1 MLPVCPFTFL
11 NELNFMFFFE
21 EGVLLVL
28 LLTLLLLLVFVFAI
42 ILFSFSSSLSI
53 VNSSVLFRYFF
64 FKLLELPERKISFS
78 FWSLLSFDGFRS
90 FVEVLLIEVLL
101 IEVLLIEVLL
111 LFSFSALSFA
121 IERFCN

>member
-11 NELNFMFFFE
+11 NELNFILFFE

-28 LLTLLLLLVFVFAI
+28 LLTLLLLLLVFVFAI

-90 FVEVLLIEVLL
+90 FVELLLIEVLL
-101 IEVLLIEVLL
+101 IKVLV
-111 LFSFSALSFA
+111 LFSFSAALSFA

>member
-90 FVEVLLIEVLL
+90 FVELLIEVLL

>member
-1 MLPVCPFTFL
+1 
-11 NELNFMFFFE
+11 MFFFE

-53 VNSSVLFRYFF
+53 VNSRVLFRYFF

-90 FVEVLLIEVLL
+90 VVELLLIEVLL
-101 IEVLLIEVLL
+101 IEVLV
-111 LFSFSALSFA
+111 LFSFSAALSFA